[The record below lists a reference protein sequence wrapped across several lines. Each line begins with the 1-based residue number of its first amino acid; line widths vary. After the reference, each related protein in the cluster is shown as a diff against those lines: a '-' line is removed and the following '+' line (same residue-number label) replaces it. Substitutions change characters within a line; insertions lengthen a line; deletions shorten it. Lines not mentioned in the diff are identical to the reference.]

1 MLQMQV
7 QMHVALFSGM
17 VVCISRVHRELA
29 ACCMLHWAFGMRMT
43 PQQIQSDAQATHRR
57 MGSVGSYLRYSLTFL
72 TKWKCT
78 DK

>member
-1 MLQMQV
+1 
-7 QMHVALFSGM
+7 
-17 VVCISRVHRELA
+17 
-29 ACCMLHWAFGMRMT
+29 MT